1 MQKERGLR
9 QGYLEVWP
17 LLRGDIVI
25 TFSPDGNSVAELI
38 PALIARMAEGYDMV
52 IVSRYLGNAKS
63 DDDNW
68 ITAFGN
74 WFFTKTVNVLHGGNY
89 TDCMV
94 MFRAYKR
101 DLIHALEFQQEGF
114 RHNDVHA
121 VGAIYRHALV
131 FKSERSLPAEG
142 NFLKFE
148 FPAQAGLIG
157 GLQQS
162 GAKRLVNFHG
172 ATDDLGNKRVV
183 F

>member
-1 MQKERGLR
+1 MVDSIQKA
-9 QGYLEVWP
+9 LEAV
-17 LLRGDIVI
+17 LEQLGVEVDQEALFEFR
-25 TFSPDGNSVAELI
+25 ELE
-38 PALIARMAEGYDMV
+38 IADDLGFVEGV
-52 IVSRYLGNAKS
+52 
-63 DDDNW
+63 
-68 ITAFGN
+68 
-74 WFFTKTVNVLHGGNY
+74 
-89 TDCMV
+89 
-94 MFRAYKR
+94 

-121 VGAIYRHALV
+121 IGAIYRHALV